1 MATGRRCPRLRSS
14 SSATFPGRP
23 QPGRL
28 WPRSVVV
35 LLARR
40 AQTTRHD
47 AEKAERRRRRLG
59 EDLLEVPRREREAGH
74 GLLRH
79 DLRDP
84 RLLVDHRKLAE
95 EVARPEL
102 GDLLAV
108 ANDPGAACG
117 QHEQTGADLPLADDR
132 STGLEFD
139 LHGMVRRGGEDVLGK
154 CGKEIYPAEHV
165 RLLFAAQGHRRRH
178 LALAASCAG
187 YTMILRRQGGQARL
201 RFRAARR
208 SRTRMAGQ
216 DEIADTLAG
225 LAMFSDLSTPQLQS
239 VAHTFEERFFPEGE
253 RILRQGLTGSGFFVI
268 LDGQCSI
275 LVDGQQRATLS
286 RGDFFGEVS
295 ILLGE
300 PPVAD
305 VVATTPVRT
314 LFLAGPAVESFL
326 VGQPRVMYRM
336 LQSQARRLRN
346 ANRWRS

>member
-1 MATGRRCPRLRSS
+1 
-14 SSATFPGRP
+14 
-23 QPGRL
+23 
-28 WPRSVVV
+28 
-35 LLARR
+35 
-40 AQTTRHD
+40 
-47 AEKAERRRRRLG
+47 
-59 EDLLEVPRREREAGH
+59 
-74 GLLRH
+74 
-79 DLRDP
+79 
-84 RLLVDHRKLAE
+84 
-95 EVARPEL
+95 
-102 GDLLAV
+102 
-108 ANDPGAACG
+108 
-117 QHEQTGADLPLADDR
+117 
-132 STGLEFD
+132 
-139 LHGMVRRGGEDVLGK
+139 
-154 CGKEIYPAEHV
+154 
-165 RLLFAAQGHRRRH
+165 
-178 LALAASCAG
+178 
-187 YTMILRRQGGQARL
+187 
-201 RFRAARR
+201 
-208 SRTRMAGQ
+208 MAGQ